1 MANLLTTA
9 VARQLG
15 SLFEGGSVV
24 GLSDRQLLERF
35 NAQPDETA
43 QAAFEALVSRHGP
56 MVLGICRQSLGD
68 LQHAEDAFQAVF
80 FVLARRARSIQN
92 PDLLGNWLYGV
103 ALRTARKSKRRLS
116 RQLANEA
123 NAAIRREEQDSR
135 AIGSAEE
142 TAIAREHAQALYH
155 EIARLPF
162 AFRSPVVLCYFEG
175 LSLDEAAQRLG
186 CPAGTVHSRLDRARN
201 KLRRGLIRRGIVLSG
216 TALAGMLEAKAEWAA
231 ISPSLADIA
240 TRGAMRFANR
250 NAVAGVLSAS
260 ATTLAH
266 FVLRS
271 MVVKK
276 LALAA
281 IALLFLG
288 TLTTV
293 GLMGPTLARPA
304 QLAQPPNRQAGK
316 PDIPQNPKADDA
328 EPKPAV
334 GRMFVVGH
342 VLDPNGKPMPGAAV
356 AVYARTRLPGRLPS
370 IASLGQGPLGDDRTD
385 AAGRFRIDSPRTSST
400 THEAFGAVALAP
412 GYGAGWVALDVG
424 NHQPTAD
431 ITLRPEKVVHGR
443 VFDLHGK
450 PVPNVMLAVASI
462 RRLLPQEPAKARG
475 RLDGVAYS
483 FTKINETPAWPKP
496 MTTDAEGR
504 YTLRGLGPETGAV
517 LIVHHPRFALQ
528 RIQVDTNVAS
538 DSKPLTAALVPA
550 QILTGRV
557 IYADTGKGAPHAPLH
572 VMASHG
578 TLRMPADFE
587 TDGEG
592 RFRLNP
598 PPADRSF
605 FITAYPP
612 AGQPYLAAEKG
623 LEWPKGSLEQSFE
636 LALPR
641 GVSIYGKV
649 TEEGAGKPVSGA
661 NVIFIAH
668 AVGQGRGSPV
678 ETAVDGSFQIG
689 VVASP
694 GHLVVRAPSDD
705 YVLREIGEKT
715 LQESARADIRNYAH
729 SFQSLEL
736 KPGIGS
742 QEVNV
747 VLRRGTTVTGEVVG
761 PDGQPVR
768 EAWIF
773 TRGILAPT
781 GGATRRW
788 SARVHGTTHNG
799 RFELFGLDPDTE
811 IAVYFLEP
819 KRKLGIAVKH
829 SGKSAVGEPVSV
841 RLEPCGVV
849 KARIVDSKGKA
860 VTGPILSR
868 SITLILT
875 PGPHY
880 WATREKAGVLAADQA
895 DLTELDPVNYPRPHA
910 FDSQGRL
917 TLPFLI
923 PGATYRWVDYTA
935 EGLRENGPPIRKE
948 FTVKPG
954 ETLDLGDIL
963 IEKPASEAEATP

>member
-15 SLFEGGSVV
+15 SLFDGSSVV

-35 NAQPDETA
+35 NAQRDDTA
-43 QAAFEALVSRHGP
+43 QAAFAALVSRHGP

-68 LQHAEDAFQAVF
+68 RQHAEDAFQAVF
-80 FVLARRARSIQN
+80 FVLARRARSIQD

-103 ALRTARKSKRRLS
+103 ALRTARKAKFQLNRR
-116 RQLANEA
+116 RAHEA
-123 NAAIRREEQDSR
+123 AGMTRRRESDSCVT
-135 AIGSAEE
+135 GSAQES
-142 TAIAREHAQALYH
+142 AIAREHAGALH
-155 EIARLPF
+155 DEIARLPF

-175 LSLDEAAQRLG
+175 LSLDETARRLG
-186 CPAGTVHSRLDRARN
+186 CPAGTVHSRLDRART
-201 KLRRGLIRRGIVLSG
+201 KLRRGLTRRGIVLSG
-216 TALAGMLEAKAEWAA
+216 ATLAGILESKAAWAA

-266 FVLRS
+266 DVLRS

-276 LALAA
+276 LTLAA

-293 GLMGPTLARPA
+293 GLMGPALARPA

-316 PDIPQNPKADDA
+316 PDIPQNPKVEDA

-334 GRMFVVGH
+334 GRMFVVGR
-342 VLDPNGKPMPGAAV
+342 VLDPNGKPVPGAAV
-356 AVYARTRLPGRLPS
+356 AVYARIRLPGGLPN
-370 IASLGQGPLGDDRTD
+370 IASPGQSPLGDDRTD
-385 AAGRFRIDSPRTSST
+385 AAGRFRINSPRTSST
-400 THEAFGAVALAP
+400 THEVFGAIAIAP
-412 GYGAGWVALDVG
+412 GYGAGWVALDVD

-496 MTTDAEGR
+496 VTTDAEGR
-504 YTLRGLGPETGAV
+504 YTLHGLGPETGAV

-538 DSKPLTAALVPA
+538 DSKPMTAALVPA

-557 IYADTGKGAPHAPLH
+557 TYADTGKGAPHAPLH

-578 TLRMPADFE
+578 TLRTPADFE

-598 PPADRSF
+598 PPADHSF
-605 FITAYPP
+605 YITAYPP

-623 LEWPKGSLEQSFE
+623 LEWPKGSLEQSFD
-636 LALPR
+636 LALRR
-641 GVSIYGKV
+641 GVSIHGKI
-649 TEEGAGKPVSGA
+649 TEDGSGKPVRGA
-661 NVIFIAH
+661 KVLFIAH
-668 AVGQGRGSPV
+668 AARQGRWIPAV
-678 ETAVDGSFQIG
+678 TAADGSFQLG
-689 VVASP
+689 VAASP

-715 LQESARADIRNYAH
+715 LQESAPGDLRNYAH
-729 SFQSLEL
+729 GFQSVEL
-736 KPGIGS
+736 KRGIGS

-747 VLRRGTTVTGEVVG
+747 ALRRGATVTGEVVG

-781 GGATRRW
+781 SDATRRW
-788 SARVHGTTHNG
+788 SARIHGTTHNG

-819 KRKLGIAVKH
+819 MRKLGIAVKL
-829 SGKSAVGEPVSV
+829 SGKSAAGEPVSV
-841 RLEPCGVV
+841 RLEPCGAVN
-849 KARIVDSKGKA
+849 ARIVDSKGKA
-860 VTGPILSR
+860 VTGPSR
-868 SITLILT
+868 SITLIVT

-880 WATREKAGVLAADQA
+880 WATRDKAGVLAADQA

-917 TLPFLI
+917 TLPVLI